1 MTHWLAMGI
10 AAQSVYIPFY
20 PQGTKV
26 PTMFKYGKEEFS
38 TNSAYWVFKMASVL
52 VDRNWNKYATSLV
65 NTQKATNLA
74 LNKLRAEYDK
84 KLAQEKDEAKK
95 VELVNEA
102 NKKLTDVAIK
112 NYQKLNAKL
121 ITAQTADSPLRFKI
135 DPNL

>member
-1 MTHWLAMGI
+1 M
-10 AAQSVYIPFY
+10 
-20 PQGTKV
+20 
-26 PTMFKYGKEEFS
+26 
-38 TNSAYWVFKMASVL
+38 NSFH
-52 VDRNWNKYATSLV
+52 LV
-65 NTQKATNLA
+65 NTQKATNLS

-84 KLAQEKDEAKK
+84 KLAQEKDKDKK

-102 NKKLTDVAIK
+102 NNKLANVAIK

>member
-1 MTHWLAMGI
+1 MVHWLAMGI

-20 PQGTKV
+20 PQGTQV
-26 PTMFKYGKEEFS
+26 PTMFKYGKEEFT

-52 VDRNWNKYATSLV
+52 VDRNWSKYATNLV

-74 LNKLRAEYDK
+74 LNKLRVDYDK
-84 KLAQEKDEAKK
+84 KLAQEKDNAKK
-95 VELVNEA
+95 IDLVNEA
-102 NKKLTDVAIK
+102 NKKLADVAIK
-112 NYQKLNAKL
+112 NYQKLIAKL